1 MVTIKILA
9 IENTQKKMRK
19 KFLNFITKK
28 KENTKE
34 ESDIGNER
42 QKCIW
47 HVEIKQQNNKSKPLL
62 ISN

>member
-9 IENTQKKMRK
+9 IENTQKEMRK
-19 KFLNFITKK
+19 KFLNFITKKK

-47 HVEIKQQNNKSKPLL
+47 HVEIK
-62 ISN
+62 